1 VNEEERTRR
10 VGENEALFRI
20 VNERIE
26 ALNVTF
32 AAITETMDVVCE
44 CGKIECAE
52 RVVLGVAD
60 YERVRADPTHFVLVP
75 GHELPGV
82 ERVIEAGDGFVVVE
96 KHRGLAAEVAR
107 ETDPRG

>member
-1 VNEEERTRR
+1 VNDEERIRR

-26 ALNVTF
+26 SLNVAF
-32 AAITETMDVVCE
+32 ASITETMDVVCE
-44 CGKIECAE
+44 CSSIECAE
-52 RVVLGVAD
+52 RVLLGVSD
-60 YERVRADPTHFVLVP
+60 YERVREHPAHFVLVP

-82 ERVIEAGDGFVVVE
+82 ESVIDRGEGFVVVE
-96 KHRGLAAEVAR
+96 KHEGLPAQVAR